1 VDLGD
6 RGDHRRFY
14 QTWYVREEAMR
25 LPRRRFL
32 HLIAGA
38 AALPAVSRMAGAQAY
53 PSRPI
58 TIVVPFGPGSATDT
72 VARSIAL
79 PLSIALKQSIV
90 VETKPGAN
98 GAIAASQ
105 VARAVPDGYTLILS
119 TNTPHSAAPSLVKS
133 ISYDPVKDFAPLSRV
148 GSFTQMLVLH
158 PDLPVK
164 SIPELIAHAKA
175 NPGKLSFAS
184 GNASAVVAGETL
196 KRWAGL
202 DIVHVPYRSTPPA
215 LNDVLGGRVSM
226 MFSDFT
232 TGLPHVKAGTLR
244 ALATTR
250 LRRSTLSPELPSLHE
265 AGITNFD
272 MDSWAGMFAPAN
284 TPRDIVTRL
293 NAELRKI
300 IDDPEV
306 RGRLGVL
313 GFEAFSSTPEE
324 LGEFVQVQLV
334 RWTRMIKDAGIE
346 PE

>member
-1 VDLGD
+1 MKIIVAL
-6 RGDHRRFY
+6 
-14 QTWYVREEAMR
+14 VLA
-25 LPRRRFL
+25 LAPL
-32 HLIAGA
+32 A
-38 AALPAVSRMAGAQAY
+38 AAAQTYPAKPVKIIVPAQ
-53 PSRPI
+53 PGGGLDLIGR
-58 TIVVPFGPGSATDT
+58 TIGDQLSKALEQSFVIENIGGGGG
-72 VARSIAL
+72 SIAC
-79 PLSIALKQSIV
+79 Q
-90 VETKPGAN
+90 TT
-98 GAIAASQ
+98 
-105 VARAVPDGYTLILS
+105 ARAAPDGYTLILG
-119 TNTPHSAAPSLVKS
+119 TNTPHSAAPSLMKS
-133 ISYDPVKDFAPLSRV
+133 ISYDPVRDFAPLSRI

-158 PDLPVK
+158 PDLPLK

-202 DIVHVPYRSTPPA
+202 DIVHVPYRSAPPA

-226 MFSDFT
+226 MFTDLT

-250 LRRSTLSPELPSLHE
+250 LQRSTLFPELPSLHE

-272 MDSWAGMFAPAN
+272 MDSWAAMFAPAN
-284 TPRDIVTRL
+284 TPPEIVTRL

-300 IDDPEV
+300 IDDSDL
-306 RGRLGVL
+306 RGRLGAL

-324 LGEFVQVQLV
+324 LGEFVKVQLV
-334 RWTRMIKDAGIE
+334 KWTRMIKDAGIE

>member
-1 VDLGD
+1 
-6 RGDHRRFY
+6 
-14 QTWYVREEAMR
+14 MR
-25 LPRRRFL
+25 LRRRAFL
-32 HLIAGA
+32 HLVAGA
-38 AALPAVSRMAGAQAY
+38 AATPAVSQMAGAQTY

-58 TIVVPFGPGSATDT
+58 TIVVPFGPGSATDS

-79 PLSIALKQSIV
+79 PLGVALKQSIV

-98 GAIAASQ
+98 GTIAASQ
-105 VARAVPDGYTLILS
+105 VARAAPDGYTLILG
-119 TNTPHSAAPSLVKS
+119 TNTPHSAAPSLVKG
-133 ISYDPVKDFAPLSRV
+133 ISYDPVKDFVPLSRV

-202 DIVHVPYRSTPPA
+202 DIVHVPYRSAPPA

-226 MFSDFT
+226 MFTDLT

-250 LRRSTLSPELPSLHE
+250 LQRSTLFPEVPTLHE
-265 AGITNFD
+265 AGITDFD
-272 MDSWAGMFAPAN
+272 MDSWAAMFAPAN
-284 TPRDIVTRL
+284 TPREIVTRL
-293 NAELRKI
+293 NAELRRI
-300 IDDPEV
+300 INDPDV
-306 RGRLGVL
+306 KGRLGAV

-324 LGEFVQVQLV
+324 LGEFVKVQLV
-334 RWTRMIKDAGIE
+334 KWTRMIKDAGIE

>member
-1 VDLGD
+1 MKRLGL
-6 RGDHRRFY
+6 
-14 QTWYVREEAMR
+14 VVLAV
-25 LPRRRFL
+25 LCVL
-32 HLIAGA
+32 GA
-38 AALPAVSRMAGAQAY
+38 AQAQEKY
-53 PSRPI
+53 PTKP
-58 TIVVPFGPGSATDT
+58 VKVMVPFGPGSATDS

-79 PLSIALKQSIV
+79 PLGVALKQSIV

-98 GAIAASQ
+98 GTIAASQ
-105 VARAVPDGYTLILS
+105 VARAAPDGYTLILG
-119 TNTPHSAAPSLVKS
+119 TNTPHSAAPSLVKG
-133 ISYDPVKDFAPLSRV
+133 ISYDPVKDFVPLSRV

-202 DIVHVPYRSTPPA
+202 DIVHVPYRSAPPA

-226 MFSDFT
+226 MFTDLT

-250 LRRSTLSPELPSLHE
+250 LQRSTLFPEVPTLHE
-265 AGITNFD
+265 AGITDFD
-272 MDSWAGMFAPAN
+272 MDSWAAMFAPAN
-284 TPRDIVTRL
+284 TPREIVTRL
-293 NAELRKI
+293 NAELRRI

-306 RGRLGVL
+306 RGRLGAV

-324 LGEFVQVQLV
+324 LGEFVKVQLV
-334 RWTRMIKDAGIE
+334 KWTRMIKDAGIE

>member
-1 VDLGD
+1 M
-6 RGDHRRFY
+6 RF
-14 QTWYVREEAMR
+14 
-25 LPRRRFL
+25 PRRTFL
-32 HLIAGA
+32 HLVAGA
-38 AALPAVSRMAGAQAY
+38 AAIPVVSQMAGAQAY
-53 PSRPI
+53 PSRSI
-58 TIVVPFGPGSATDT
+58 TIVVPFGPGSATDS

-79 PLSIALKQSIV
+79 PLGVALKQSIV

-98 GAIAASQ
+98 GTIAASQ
-105 VARAVPDGYTLILS
+105 VARAAPDGYSLILG
-119 TNTPHSAAPSLVKS
+119 TNTPHSAAPSLVKG
-133 ISYDPVKDFAPLSRV
+133 ISYDPVKDFTPLSRV

-158 PDLPVK
+158 PDLPVR

-202 DIVHVPYRSTPPA
+202 DIVHVPYRSAPPA

-226 MFSDFT
+226 MFTDLT

-250 LRRSTLSPELPSLHE
+250 LQRSTLFPEVPTLHE
-265 AGITNFD
+265 AGITDFD
-272 MDSWAGMFAPAN
+272 MDSWAAMFAPAN
-284 TPRDIVTRL
+284 TPREIVTRL
-293 NAELRKI
+293 NAELRRI

-306 RGRLGVL
+306 KGRLGAV

-324 LGEFVQVQLV
+324 LGEFVKVQLV
-334 RWTRMIKDAGIE
+334 KWTRMIKDAGIE